1 MDDSGEACS
10 VSAAVYNNN
19 NNIISWS
26 MVMTAEDKLRITTQY
41 NLHML
46 TKLPLSALNA
56 AGDVDKN
63 DLRLLY
69 AIIFRA
75 ILDFK

>member
-1 MDDSGEACS
+1 MDDSGEVCS
-10 VSAAVYNNN
+10 VSAAVYN
-19 NNIISWS
+19 ISWS
-26 MVMTAEDKLRITTQY
+26 MVMTAEDKLRIATQY
-41 NLHML
+41 KLHML
-46 TKLPLSALNA
+46 TKLPVLALNA

-63 DLRLLY
+63 DLRLLC